1 MLNKDGVK
9 EYHGSNHTRDYLP
22 DIITNRTLEFIEKA
36 AVWRSLK
43 VVADF
48 VHVFFQNGGGTCKLI
63 FLSRFC
69 LSKYYNRQKR
79 KHLIFL

>member
-1 MLNKDGVK
+1 MNGGLVKKIQYNIDTLNKDRVK

-48 VHVFFQNGGGTCKLI
+48 VHVFFPEWRRNL
-63 FLSRFC
+63 
-69 LSKYYNRQKR
+69 
-79 KHLIFL
+79 

>member
-1 MLNKDGVK
+1 MNGTAWLRRSSTTDMLNKDGMK

-43 VVADF
+43 VVANF
-48 VHVFFQNGGGTCKLI
+48 VHVFPEWRQNL
-63 FLSRFC
+63 
-69 LSKYYNRQKR
+69 
-79 KHLIFL
+79 